1 MIAGWGATSSENGA
15 SVEHLRWGQVE
26 LVGRNVCERLYE
38 KWGRVQQKVIIGPDL
53 FCAGGEKVDACAGEI
68 LILICKNINFIIQ
81 GTVEHL

>member
-1 MIAGWGATSSENGA
+1 M
-15 SVEHLRWGQVE
+15 EHLRWGQVE

-38 KWGRVQQKVIIGPDL
+38 NWGRVQQKIIIGQDL

-68 LILICKNINFIIQ
+68 SILVCKSNSSITQ